1 MQITVKR
8 KCKWVLK
15 YIWVYFTLR
24 DGIVDLCYVIL
35 VILWII
41 IIKGR
46 CLLDICDIYDLDSL
60 NNTPTSISSQ
70 RSSCL
75 DVILTNVPGYFR
87 ESGILEIGLSN
98 HCLVYTVLN
107 KKLRT

>member
-24 DGIVDLCYVIL
+24 DEIVDLCYVIL

-41 IIKGR
+41 IFKEDGR
-46 CLLDICDIYDLDSL
+46 WVF
-60 NNTPTSISSQ
+60 
-70 RSSCL
+70 
-75 DVILTNVPGYFR
+75 VIVMIW
-87 ESGILEIGLSN
+87 IL
-98 HCLVYTVLN
+98 
-107 KKLRT
+107 

>member
-24 DGIVDLCYVIL
+24 DGIVDSCYVIL

-41 IIKGR
+41 IIKE
-46 CLLDICDIYDLDSL
+46 
-60 NNTPTSISSQ
+60 
-70 RSSCL
+70 
-75 DVILTNVPGYFR
+75 DVCWVLVIVMIWIL
-87 ESGILEIGLSN
+87 
-98 HCLVYTVLN
+98 
-107 KKLRT
+107 

>member
-15 YIWVYFTLR
+15 YIWVYFKLR

-41 IIKGR
+41 TIEEDVCWVFVIIMIWILKV
-46 CLLDICDIYDLDSL
+46 IHPQEYH
-60 NNTPTSISSQ
+60 SQ

-87 ESGILEIGLSN
+87 QSGILEVGLID
-98 HCLVYTVLN
+98 HCLGYTVPN
-107 KKLRT
+107 VKLRT